1 MSRRSQDNYVSPEW
15 NLGKMQRTLGKICRT
30 AANLDNYSNRMFFW
44 IIIVFSSREEKF
56 FFTCEEKFFFTCEE
70 KFFHTLSLIK
80 GCEEKKS
87 ERLENG
93 YCPVEKTM
101 IIQEKV
107 CENVEIF
114 VIVLF
119 SEVYSRSHDN
129 EKSNEWPLPKTI
141 RYGTIGRMPQ
151 GILYHR
157 ISHIGVFSKFS
168 I

>member
-1 MSRRSQDNYVSPEW
+1 
-15 NLGKMQRTLGKICRT
+15 
-30 AANLDNYSNRMFFW
+30 MFFW

-101 IIQEKV
+101 IIQEKLNEAL
-107 CENVEIF
+107 CDKIWT
-114 VIVLF
+114 LF
-119 SEVYSRSHDN
+119 
-129 EKSNEWPLPKTI
+129 KMTKI
-141 RYGTIGRMPQ
+141 
-151 GILYHR
+151 
-157 ISHIGVFSKFS
+157 
-168 I
+168 

>member
-1 MSRRSQDNYVSPEW
+1 
-15 NLGKMQRTLGKICRT
+15 
-30 AANLDNYSNRMFFW
+30 MFFW

-101 IIQEKV
+101 IIQEKWLS
-107 CENVEIF
+107 ENYVIF
-114 VIVLF
+114 WVDMWKNELFWQRIVL
-119 SEVYSRSHDN
+119 N
-129 EKSNEWPLPKTI
+129 KSYW
-141 RYGTIGRMPQ
+141 
-151 GILYHR
+151 
-157 ISHIGVFSKFS
+157 
-168 I
+168 

>member
-1 MSRRSQDNYVSPEW
+1 
-15 NLGKMQRTLGKICRT
+15 
-30 AANLDNYSNRMFFW
+30 MFFW

-101 IIQEKV
+101 IIQEIIYYWF
-107 CENVEIF
+107 NVKA
-114 VIVLF
+114 VIWN
-119 SEVYSRSHDN
+119 YKD
-129 EKSNEWPLPKTI
+129 K
-141 RYGTIGRMPQ
+141 
-151 GILYHR
+151 
-157 ISHIGVFSKFS
+157 GV
-168 I
+168 

>member
-1 MSRRSQDNYVSPEW
+1 
-15 NLGKMQRTLGKICRT
+15 
-30 AANLDNYSNRMFFW
+30 MFFW

-101 IIQEKV
+101 IIQEIGYVPPSVKLKFWSLKP
-107 CENVEIF
+107 EA
-114 VIVLF
+114 
-119 SEVYSRSHDN
+119 SEKD
-129 EKSNEWPLPKTI
+129 
-141 RYGTIGRMPQ
+141 GM
-151 GILYHR
+151 
-157 ISHIGVFSKFS
+157 
-168 I
+168 

>member
-1 MSRRSQDNYVSPEW
+1 MSRRSRDNYVSPEW

-101 IIQEKV
+101 IIQENGHFCYWICNSGLFYVVNPFIRKQLAHGGISK
-107 CENVEIF
+107 IF
-114 VIVLF
+114 FLDHF
-119 SEVYSRSHDN
+119 SSS
-129 EKSNEWPLPKTI
+129 
-141 RYGTIGRMPQ
+141 
-151 GILYHR
+151 ILVQKY
-157 ISHIGVFSKFS
+157 
-168 I
+168 